1 MLRDLLL
8 HGLGPGRLAAGLRA
22 SCHAAIARGFAD
34 SRQASTAY
42 LQTLTAYFFPTVT
55 TQIANVLC
63 KRSWKSS
70 LFSRNFLNPLHRRE
84 ALEAIAHWRPPRYT
98 HRVQID
104 YHVKGATE
112 FDVVRAFFAL
122 TGSLLL
128 LPFRLI
134 WMALAQLLVLL
145 ERPFIM
151 PSTAWLARF
160 LERHYVIFN
169 FISNPLIDLG
179 HPVRASA
186 LLFVFLHAVVQD
198 LLLCPGALAC
208 LSLRF
213 SRHDPAHRF
222 RRSKKIL
229 PPERLLR
236 WSFWANRQRT
246 PRPPSPLPPRIEDC
260 Q

>member
-1 MLRDLLL
+1 MAAMAGGLLACRPL
-8 HGLGPGRLAAGLRA
+8 PRV
-22 SCHAAIARGFAD
+22 SD
-34 SRQASTAY
+34 SRTPHSLTCKP
-42 LQTLTAYFFPTVT
+42 LTAYFFPTVT
-55 TQIANVLC
+55 TQIANVLR

-70 LFSRNFLNPLHRRE
+70 LFSRNFLNPLHRHE

-112 FDVVRAFFAL
+112 FEVVRAFFAL

-134 WMALAQLLVLL
+134 WIALAQLLVLL

-151 PSTAWLARF
+151 PSTAWLAKF

-179 HPVRASA
+179 S
-186 LLFVFLHAVVQD
+186 
-198 LLLCPGALAC
+198 C
-208 LSLRF
+208 
-213 SRHDPAHRF
+213 SR
-222 RRSKKIL
+222 
-229 PPERLLR
+229 
-236 WSFWANRQRT
+236 
-246 PRPPSPLPPRIEDC
+246 
-260 Q
+260 